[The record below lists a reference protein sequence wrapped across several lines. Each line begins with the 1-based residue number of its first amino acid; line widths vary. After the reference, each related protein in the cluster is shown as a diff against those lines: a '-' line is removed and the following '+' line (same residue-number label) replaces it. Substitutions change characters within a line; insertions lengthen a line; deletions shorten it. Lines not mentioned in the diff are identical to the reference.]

1 MVNARPAA
9 NLNNRCYELDAS
21 VIAAIK
27 VELCTLQR
35 AAGPRGLRGPRPRLS
50 LPLRSTG
57 HQWDARP
64 KTQFRRRLA
73 AGGRRIRTLGP
84 RSAATPLSDR
94 KSLLYPSSSPKAGL
108 VLRTEGLDR
117 FAARS
122 WLLLGVCPCKSMLRR
137 KPLAGAKSFPAVRH
151 EPTNPD
157 EGLARAG
164 AADRQGVPLL
174 GGEQPVGCALLCRNS
189 LRQLLAALTILR
201 ARPQGYG
208 R

>member
-35 AAGPRGLRGPRPRLS
+35 AAGPRGLRGPLPRLS

-73 AGGRRIRTLGP
+73 AGAKDSNSGSHPRATPPAATRFVADSALRRPRQPQGSLLTPRWRKPDSNPRSPGELYPLPINHQVGDRASGEKRLSQGRRTRCQRL
-84 RSAATPLSDR
+84 RSL
-94 KSLLYPSSSPKAGL
+94 
-108 VLRTEGLDR
+108 
-117 FAARS
+117 
-122 WLLLGVCPCKSMLRR
+122 
-137 KPLAGAKSFPAVRH
+137 H
-151 EPTNPD
+151 
-157 EGLARAG
+157 
-164 AADRQGVPLL
+164 
-174 GGEQPVGCALLCRNS
+174 
-189 LRQLLAALTILR
+189 
-201 ARPQGYG
+201 
-208 R
+208 

>member
-73 AGGRRIRTLGP
+73 AGGRV
-84 RSAATPLSDR
+84 SCE
-94 KSLLYPSSSPKAGL
+94 L
-108 VLRTEGLDR
+108 VSEN
-117 FAARS
+117 
-122 WLLLGVCPCKSMLRR
+122 
-137 KPLAGAKSFPAVRH
+137 AKFPASW
-151 EPTNPD
+151 EYTGNFID
-157 EGLARAG
+157 SG
-164 AADRQGVPLL
+164 L
-174 GGEQPVGCALLCRNS
+174 GGAS
-189 LRQLLAALTILR
+189 MAAKNDIKSV
-201 ARPQGYG
+201 PYG
-208 R
+208 PIP